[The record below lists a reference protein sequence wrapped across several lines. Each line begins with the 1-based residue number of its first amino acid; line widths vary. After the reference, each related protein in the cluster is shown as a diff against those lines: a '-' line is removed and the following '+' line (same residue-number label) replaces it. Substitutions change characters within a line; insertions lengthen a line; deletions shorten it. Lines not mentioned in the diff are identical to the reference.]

1 MPKLSSV
8 NLNDLHQNKTGAA
21 LALMRLAQ
29 FADGPLRLK
38 EKVENGVTIRSLGV
52 RSWSTYFFEKLCA
65 LPGEKTQ
72 AKLQTRKAI
81 DEHVR
86 SFLNNSGLTLGCDT
100 ESVVA
105 TLQSKVSRK
114 LVLPTPAAEVDGRQ
128 TGNAGGQSGSAKSKI
143 AEASGILFRGT
154 GTVPTGLSIA
164 QVPALRMIADV
175 RLVTASTFE
184 KHPKFDSSRGTTF
197 QLSPVQGKGKPSKA
211 TSKDQWK
218 NFYLKNL
225 SDFGRVIQ
233 TSVVMELELDSKD
246 DYSLTNVEGAFA
258 AAEEFAALQKQNGK
272 RVSVMVTVPKLPEI
286 NERSSESDD
295 DSSSSYPGLR

>member
-8 NLNDLHQNKTGAA
+8 NLNDLGPTNTGAA
-21 LALMRLAQ
+21 QALMNLAQ

-38 EKVENGVTIRSLGV
+38 EKVENNVTIRSLGV

-86 SFLNNSGLTLGCDT
+86 SFLNNSGLQLGCDM
-100 ESVVA
+100 ESLVA
-105 TLQSKVSRK
+105 TLQLKVSGK
-114 LVLPTPAAEVDGRQ
+114 SVLPTPVAAGDGGQ
-128 TGNAGGQSGSAKSKI
+128 NGNAGGQSGRARSEIVEKR
-143 AEASGILFRGT
+143 GILLRGT
-154 GTVPTGLSIA
+154 GTVPTGLSVA

-175 RLVTASTFE
+175 RLVTASTYE
-184 KHPKFDSSRGTTF
+184 KHPKFDSIKGMTYE
-197 QLSPVQGKGKPSKA
+197 LNPVPGKGKPSKA
-211 TSKDQWK
+211 SSKDQWK

-246 DYSLTNVEGAFA
+246 DYSLRNVEGAYA

-295 DSSSSYPGLR
+295 D